1 MFPITLTQK
10 NIGSKTQ
17 RQENEKVLLTFYIF

>member
-1 MFPITLTQK
+1 MGKKKK

-17 RQENEKVLLTFYIF
+17 RIYYTQRQENELKILLL